1 MTNQASLSQQKQHSS
16 IGRNVLLMPFLV
28 ASLLASLF
36 ATFHSTQINQ
46 LYNNNQFSTT
56 DDSTP
61 SKRSSSVEQRLSSKS
76 SQAARPLLLQERPNF
91 ERNEFTF
98 SSFIV
103 AGVDLARFGFLN
115 ENDETTSAMTP
126 TKIKQKQDAEQP
138 PFELF
143 EDFDLSSQLIGNE
156 TWVDLIGYR
165 RDAEHP
171 SLSFY
176 VDKIAR
182 KRWLPTTNINPNGL
196 EPFVLK
202 YGSELISDPN
212 AYHQIWNRELLEEE
226 QRKALLRLLPI
237 KKDYA
242 AKPTHLSCAGGVW
255 LTKNVGNTT
264 FIGNGKKQMKENPDF
279 TIDLVAK
286 DLAGQ
291 LQIVQES
298 CGKSVKESIALQ
310 HVKPGIVIE
319 ELFTSW
325 EEDADNRGGTEF
337 KVFTIW
343 GRMWLAIWRP
353 GMDGATA
360 IIHRNGTNLEWA
372 GKSEPLPDWIDWQQI
387 VNIAERSG
395 VNKDMFRTDIFV
407 GVPSGSPVLRNGA
420 SKEERLKAVRYVI
433 SENEIH
439 PTEYFH
445 YKKMKKIFDEG
456 SRLWLAG
463 YTNGN
468 YRVVHNSEVPTAFV
482 TNGFLPVI

>member
-1 MTNQASLSQQKQHSS
+1 MTNQSASLSLQQKKHSS
-16 IGRNVLLMPFLV
+16 IGRNALLMPFLV
-28 ASLLASLF
+28 ASLLASLS
-36 ATFHSTQINQ
+36 ATFHSTQIDQ
-46 LYNNNQFSTT
+46 LYNNNPFSTT
-56 DDSTP
+56 NNSTSFP
-61 SKRSSSVEQRLSSKS
+61 ERSSVEQQRSSKS
-76 SQAARPLLLQERPNF
+76 SREVQQLFLQKRPNF

-103 AGVDLARFGFLN
+103 AGVDLAHFGLLN
-115 ENDETTSAMTP
+115 ENDDMITVTSA
-126 TKIKQKQDAEQP
+126 IVKQVEEP

-196 EPFVLK
+196 EPFVLQ

-226 QRKALLRLLPI
+226 QQKALLRLLPI
-237 KKDYA
+237 GKDYA

-264 FIGNGKKQMKENPDF
+264 FIGNGKKQMEENPDF
-279 TIDLVAK
+279 SIDLVAK

-310 HVKPGIVIE
+310 RVKPGIVVE
-319 ELFTSW
+319 ERFTSW
-325 EEDADNRGGTEF
+325 EEDAENRGGTEF

-372 GKSEPLPDWIDWQQI
+372 GKSEPLSDWIDWQQI
-387 VNIAERSG
+387 VDIAERSG

-407 GVPSGSPVLRNGA
+407 GVPSGSPVLRNGT

-445 YKKMKKIFDEG
+445 YKKMKNIFDEG

-482 TNGFLPVI
+482 KNGFLPVI

>member
-1 MTNQASLSQQKQHSS
+1 MTNQSASLPLPQKKHSS
-16 IGRNVLLMPFLV
+16 IGRNALLRSFLV
-28 ASLLASLF
+28 AALLASLS
-36 ATFHSTQINQ
+36 ATFHSTQIDQ
-46 LYNNNQFSTT
+46 LYNNNPFSTT
-56 DDSTP
+56 SNSTSS
-61 SKRSSSVEQRLSSKS
+61 SKRSSSVEQRSSKS
-76 SQAARPLLLQERPNF
+76 SREVQQLLLQQRPNF
-91 ERNEFTF
+91 EKNEFTF

-103 AGVDLARFGFLN
+103 AGVDLAQFDLLN
-115 ENDETTSAMTP
+115 ENDDTRKATSAI
-126 TKIKQKQDAEQP
+126 IKQEEEP

-182 KRWLPTTNINPNGL
+182 KRWLPTTKINPNGL
-196 EPFVLK
+196 EPFVLQ

-226 QRKALLRLLPI
+226 QHKALLRLLPI
-237 KKDYA
+237 GIDYA

-255 LTKNVGNTT
+255 LTKNIGNTT
-264 FIGNGKKQMKENPDF
+264 FIGNGKKQMEENPDF
-279 TIDLVAK
+279 SIDLVAK

-310 HVKPGIVIE
+310 RVTPGIVVE
-319 ELFTSW
+319 ERFTSW
-325 EEDADNRGGTEF
+325 EEDAENRGGTEF

-372 GKSEPLPDWIDWQQI
+372 GKSEPLSDWIDWQQI
-387 VNIAERSG
+387 VDIAERSG

-407 GVPSGSPVLRNGA
+407 GVPSGSPVLRNGT

-445 YKKMKKIFDEG
+445 YKKMKNIFDEG

-482 TNGFLPVI
+482 KNGFLPAI

>member
-1 MTNQASLSQQKQHSS
+1 MTNQSASLSLQQKKHSS

-28 ASLLASLF
+28 ASLLASLS
-36 ATFHSTQINQ
+36 ATFHSTHIDQ
-46 LYNNNQFSTT
+46 LYNSAT
-56 DDSTP
+56 SR
-61 SKRSSSVEQRLSSKS
+61 RSSAEQRSPTSSR
-76 SQAARPLLLQERPNF
+76 AAKPLLQERPNF

-103 AGVDLARFGFLN
+103 AGINLARFGFLDK
-115 ENDETTSAMTP
+115 NDDTTLVTP
-126 TKIKQKQDAEQP
+126 AIIKQEEES

-196 EPFVLK
+196 APFVLK

-212 AYHQIWNRELLEEE
+212 AYHQNWNRELLEEE

-237 KKDYA
+237 GKDYA

-279 TIDLVAK
+279 SIDLVAK

-310 HVKPGIVIE
+310 RVKPGIVVE
-319 ELFTSW
+319 ERFTSW
-325 EEDADNRGGTEF
+325 EEDAENCGGTEL

-372 GKSEPLPDWIDWQQI
+372 GESEPLPDWIDWQQI
-387 VNIAERSG
+387 VDIAERSG
-395 VNKDMFRTDIFV
+395 VNKDMYRTDIFV
-407 GVPSGSPVLRNGA
+407 GVPSGSPVLRNGT

-445 YKKMKKIFDEG
+445 YKNMKKIFDEG

-482 TNGFLPVI
+482 KNGFLPVI

>member
-1 MTNQASLSQQKQHSS
+1 MTNQSASLSLQQKKHSS
-16 IGRNVLLMPFLV
+16 IGRNALLMPFLV
-28 ASLLASLF
+28 ASLLASLS
-36 ATFHSTQINQ
+36 ATFHSTQIDQ
-46 LYNNNQFSTT
+46 LYNNNPFSTT
-56 DDSTP
+56 SNST
-61 SKRSSSVEQRLSSKS
+61 SSSKS
-76 SQAARPLLLQERPNF
+76 SSVGPRSSKSSREVQQLLLQERPNF

-103 AGVDLARFGFLN
+103 AGVDLAQFGLLN
-115 ENDETTSAMTP
+115 ENDDTITVTSA
-126 TKIKQKQDAEQP
+126 IIEQEEEP

-196 EPFVLK
+196 EPFVLQ

-212 AYHQIWNRELLEEE
+212 AYHQIWNNRELLEEE
-226 QRKALLRLLPI
+226 QQKALLRLLPI
-237 KKDYA
+237 GRDYA

-264 FIGNGKKQMKENPDF
+264 FIGNGKKQMEENPDF
-279 TIDLVAK
+279 SIDLVAK

-310 HVKPGIVIE
+310 RVKPGIVVE
-319 ELFTSW
+319 ERFTSW
-325 EEDADNRGGTEF
+325 EEDAENRGGTEF

-387 VNIAERSG
+387 VDIAERSG

-407 GVPSGSPVLRNGA
+407 GVPSGSPVLRNGT

-445 YKKMKKIFDEG
+445 YKKMKNIFDEG

-482 TNGFLPVI
+482 KNGFLPVI

>member
-1 MTNQASLSQQKQHSS
+1 MMNQSVSLSLQQKKHSS
-16 IGRNVLLMPFLV
+16 IGRNALLMPFLV
-28 ASLLASLF
+28 ASLLASLS
-36 ATFHSTQINQ
+36 ATFHSTQIDQ
-46 LYNNNQFSTT
+46 LYNNTPFSTT
-56 DDSTP
+56 NNSTSF
-61 SKRSSSVEQRLSSKS
+61 SKRSSVEQQRSATSSREV
-76 SQAARPLLLQERPNF
+76 QQLLLQKRPNF

-103 AGVDLARFGFLN
+103 AGVDLAQFGLLN
-115 ENDETTSAMTP
+115 ENDDTITVTSTV
-126 TKIKQKQDAEQP
+126 IKQEEELS
-138 PFELF
+138 FELF

-196 EPFVLK
+196 EPFVLQ

-226 QRKALLRLLPI
+226 QQKALLRLLPI
-237 KKDYA
+237 GRDYA

-264 FIGNGKKQMKENPDF
+264 FIGNGKKQMEENPDF
-279 TIDLVAK
+279 SIDLVAK

-310 HVKPGIVIE
+310 RVKPGIVVE
-319 ELFTSW
+319 ERFTSW
-325 EEDADNRGGTEF
+325 EEDAENRGGTEF

-360 IIHRNGTNLEWA
+360 IIHRDGTNLEWA

-387 VNIAERSG
+387 VDIAERSG

-407 GVPSGSPVLRNGA
+407 GVPSGSPVLRNGT

-445 YKKMKKIFDEG
+445 YKKMKNIFDEG

-482 TNGFLPVI
+482 KNGFLPVI